1 MNGTL
6 RTGTRA
12 AALAA
17 LSLVAFHAT
26 ALAHTTGDS
35 ATPEH
40 VLLEVAGWG
49 LGLAA
54 LLGVIVLVFW
64 IRAKRRTE

>member
-6 RTGTRA
+6 PAVARA

-17 LSLVAFHAT
+17 LTLVAVRGT
-26 ALAHTTGDS
+26 ALGHTTGDS

-49 LGLAA
+49 LGLAT
-54 LLGVIVLVFW
+54 LLGVIVLGFW
-64 IRAKRRTE
+64 IRAKQRKE